1 MSALLSEVAQLQNS
15 LEVYETININYNNKL
30 CRYV

>member
-15 LEVYETININYNNKL
+15 LEVYEAININYNNTL
-30 CRYV
+30 Y